1 VSISSPF
8 SNDCC
13 FVRLLARDETLPP
26 SRIEAFSFADHVT
39 LRFVSC
45 RDMTGLICQQEP
57 ITFFGE
63 STGQLPAA
71 YMTTANPT
79 TTAVSGINAAAAA
92 ATAVSS
98 SSEAPAVTSL
108 SSRTGGP
115 AANQAQ
121 QTASNVFG
129 AADANGSASSSLSKA
144 LAGSIFA
151 GIAGAAFVFA

>member
-1 VSISSPF
+1 
-8 SNDCC
+8 
-13 FVRLLARDETLPP
+13 
-26 SRIEAFSFADHVT
+26 
-39 LRFVSC
+39 
-45 RDMTGLICQQEP
+45 MTGLICQQEP

-79 TTAVSGINAAAAA
+79 TTAVSGINAAAA

-151 GIAGAAFVFA
+151 GIAGAALVFA